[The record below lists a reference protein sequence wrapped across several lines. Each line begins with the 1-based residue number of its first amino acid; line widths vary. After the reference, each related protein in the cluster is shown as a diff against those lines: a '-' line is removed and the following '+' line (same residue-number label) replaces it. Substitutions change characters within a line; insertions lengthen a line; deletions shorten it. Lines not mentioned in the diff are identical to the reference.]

1 MPVSTLHLTNAY
13 HEHSGGIRTM
23 YHALLDHAE
32 RHGRRMT
39 LVVPGAEDRDERR
52 GRFTRIVHLRA
63 PRSPVADGRY
73 RMLLPHRFLPA
84 GRGPLWA
91 LLDTE
96 RPDVVEVCDKYSLC
110 FFAGLIRRR
119 RLERRP
125 VLVGLSCE
133 RMDDNL
139 HAFLGFG
146 PAARAVARTAMERMY
161 FGMFDVHVAN
171 SEYTADELRLC
182 LRGRHPRP
190 IHVCPP
196 GVTLPDDVCADD
208 ITSSRRE
215 LIARCGDPSA
225 SVLLYAGRIS
235 PEKHVLVLPR
245 ILSAL
250 AQRSPAVHLV
260 IAGDGP
266 LRARVEKEGGRLAPG
281 RVHVLGHVGRRTLWG
296 LLHACDVFIHPNPRE
311 PFGIGPLEAMA
322 ARTPVVAPASG
333 GLLAYATH
341 DNAWLSAPD
350 AHAMAAAV
358 AACLDDPVERT
369 RRIAAARR
377 TAEAHT
383 WHAAAERTFALYDA
397 VQSNRSIN
405 PSAARASAA
414 TARITGSANASSPF
428 AGSR

>member
-23 YHALLDHAE
+23 YHALLQHAE
-32 RHGRRMT
+32 GAGRRMT
-39 LVVPGAEDRDERR
+39 LVVPGARDRDERL

-73 RMLLPHRFLPA
+73 RMLLPHRFLPP
-84 GRGPLWA
+84 GRGPLWK

-96 RPDVVEVCDKYSLC
+96 QPGIVEICDKYSLC
-110 FFAGLIRRR
+110 FLAGLIRRR
-119 RLERRP
+119 RRRRRP

-146 PAARAVARTAMERMY
+146 PAARAVARTTMERVY

-171 SEYTADELRLC
+171 SEYTAEELRLC

-196 GVTLPDDVCADD
+196 GVTLPEDVCAEE
-208 ITSSRRE
+208 ISASHRE
-215 LIARCGDPSA
+215 LANLCGDSSA
-225 SVLLYAGRIS
+225 TVLLYAGRIS

-245 ILSAL
+245 VLSAL
-250 AQRSPAVHLV
+250 GQRTPAVHLV

-266 LRARVEKEGGRLAPG
+266 LRARLESESGRVAPG

-296 LLHACDVFIHPNPRE
+296 LLHACDVFLHPNPRE

-350 AHAMAAAV
+350 PHAMAAAV
-358 AACLDDPVERT
+358 TACLDDPAERQ
-369 RRIAAARR
+369 RRVARAR
-377 TAEAHT
+377 QTAEAHT
-383 WHAAAERTFALYDA
+383 WPAAAGRIFALYDA
-397 VQSNRSIN
+397 VQPNRSIN
-405 PSAARASAA
+405 PSAALASAA
-414 TARITGSANASSPF
+414 TARITGSAKASSPV
-428 AGSR
+428 AEIR